1 LSERNCDQFIFSQYL
16 QYTKTTYN
24 ALEIYKSLYTFLI
37 DNSLKE
43 SVIVMNQQY
52 ADLLTDI
59 FTDISS
65 EMPNDLIDRI
75 IAGDVTKK
83 DAHIL
88 LRCDPI
94 LIFKLAD
101 RLRAILVGNTAT
113 YVINRNINF
122 SDQCIG
128 TCSFCAFKGHKGFRL
143 TTKEIINRAGKAVRS
158 GATEVCIQGGLME
171 NMYIED
177 YCSIL
182 DGIKSRF
189 PQLHIHAFSPM
200 EVFHMANN
208 SNTGIIE
215 TLQQLKQAGLDTM
228 PGTAA
233 EILSQRVRR
242 EICPNK
248 LTVDQWTEVIMAA
261 HREGIPT
268 TATMM
273 YGHIETEEERIDH
286 LFKIRDIQATTG
298 GFTEFVP
305 LPFMPYN
312 NPLGKKLMSEGAY
325 GTTGVEDLIVHALAR
340 ILLFPHIKNI
350 QGSWVKL
357 GKKMSQFSLLC
368 GVNDLGGTL
377 VEENIS
383 KSAGAANGEYM
394 PPEEFEWIIRGAGR
408 KPVQRDTLYRH
419 LDNKNLF
426 SSVLNS

>member
-1 LSERNCDQFIFSQYL
+1 MNL
-16 QYTKTTYN
+16 QY
-24 ALEIYKSLYTFLI
+24 A
-37 DNSLKE
+37 
-43 SVIVMNQQY
+43 
-52 ADLLTDI
+52 ALLTDI
-59 FTDISS
+59 FNDVPAG
-65 EMPNDLIDRI
+65 MPDDMIDRLL
-75 IAGDVTKK
+75 AGEATKK
-83 DAHIL
+83 DAQAL
-88 LRCDPI
+88 LRCDPT

-101 RLRAILVGNTAT
+101 RLRATLVGNTAT
-113 YVINRNINF
+113 YVVNRNINF

-128 TCSFCAFKGHKGFRL
+128 TCRFCAFKGHEGFRL
-143 TTKEIINRAGKAVRS
+143 TTREIIDKAGEAVRF

-171 NMYIED
+171 DMFIED

-208 SNTGIIE
+208 SKTGIIE
-215 TLQQLKQAGLDTM
+215 TLRELKRTGLDTM

-233 EILSQRVRR
+233 EILSDRVRR
-242 EICPNK
+242 KICPDK
-248 LTVDQWTEVIMAA
+248 LTAQQWTEVIMAA

-286 LFKIRDIQATTG
+286 ILRIRDIQVATG

-312 NPLGKKLMSEGAY
+312 NILGKELMAAGVYA
-325 GTTGVEDLIVHALAR
+325 TTGVEDLIVHAMAR
-340 ILLFPHIKNI
+340 ILLFPHVKNI

-357 GKKMSQFSLLC
+357 GKKLSQFSLLC

-377 VEENIS
+377 VEERIS

-394 PPEEFEWIIRGAGR
+394 PPDEFEWIIRGAGR
-408 KPVQRDTLYRH
+408 EPVQRDTLYRH
-419 LDNKNLF
+419 LDNKNLI
-426 SSVLNS
+426 

>member
-1 LSERNCDQFIFSQYL
+1 MNL
-16 QYTKTTYN
+16 QY
-24 ALEIYKSLYTFLI
+24 A
-37 DNSLKE
+37 
-43 SVIVMNQQY
+43 
-52 ADLLTDI
+52 ALLTDI
-59 FTDISS
+59 FNDVPAG
-65 EMPNDLIDRI
+65 MPDDMIDRL
-75 IAGDVTKK
+75 IAGEATKK
-83 DAHIL
+83 DAQVL
-88 LRCDPI
+88 LRCDPT

-101 RLRAILVGNTAT
+101 RLRATLVGNTAT
-113 YVINRNINF
+113 YVVNRNINF

-128 TCSFCAFKGHKGFRL
+128 TCRFCAFKEHEGFRL
-143 TTKEIINRAGKAVRS
+143 TTREIIDKAGEAVRF

-171 NMYIED
+171 DMFIED

-208 SNTGIIE
+208 SKTGIIE
-215 TLQQLKQAGLDTM
+215 TLRELKRTGLDTM

-233 EILSQRVRR
+233 EILSDRVRR
-242 EICPNK
+242 EICPDK
-248 LTVDQWTEVIMAA
+248 LTAQQWTEVIMAA

-286 LFKIRDIQATTG
+286 ILRIRDIQVATG

-312 NPLGKKLMSEGAY
+312 NPLGKELMAAGVYA
-325 GTTGVEDLIVHALAR
+325 TTGVEDLIVHAMAR
-340 ILLFPHIKNI
+340 ILLFPHVKNI

-357 GKKMSQFSLLC
+357 GKKLSQFSLLC

-377 VEENIS
+377 VEERIS

-394 PPEEFEWIIRGAGR
+394 PPDEFEWIIRGAGR
-408 KPVQRDTLYRH
+408 EPVQRDTLYRH
-419 LDNKNLF
+419 LDNKNLI
-426 SSVLNS
+426 

>member
-1 LSERNCDQFIFSQYL
+1 MNL
-16 QYTKTTYN
+16 QY
-24 ALEIYKSLYTFLI
+24 A
-37 DNSLKE
+37 
-43 SVIVMNQQY
+43 
-52 ADLLTDI
+52 ALLTDI
-59 FTDISS
+59 FNDVPAG
-65 EMPNDLIDRI
+65 MPDDMIDRLL
-75 IAGDVTKK
+75 AGETTKK
-83 DAHIL
+83 DAQVL

-101 RLRAILVGNTAT
+101 RLRATLVGNTAT
-113 YVINRNINF
+113 YVVNRNINF

-128 TCSFCAFKGHKGFRL
+128 TCRFCAFKGHEGFRM
-143 TTKEIINRAGKAVRS
+143 TTREIIDKAGEAVRF

-171 NMYIED
+171 DMFLED

-208 SNTGIIE
+208 SKTGIKE
-215 TLQQLKQAGLDTM
+215 TLRELKRAGLDTM

-233 EILSQRVRR
+233 EILSDRVRR
-242 EICPNK
+242 EICPDK
-248 LTVDQWTEVIMAA
+248 LTAQQWTEVIMAA

-286 LFKIRDIQATTG
+286 ILKIRDIQVATG

-312 NPLGKKLMSEGAY
+312 NPLGKELMAAGVYA
-325 GTTGVEDLIVHALAR
+325 TTGVEDLMVHAMAR
-340 ILLFPHIKNI
+340 ILLFPHVKNI

-357 GKKMSQFSLLC
+357 GKKLSQFSLLC

-377 VEENIS
+377 VEERIS

-394 PPEEFEWIIRGAGR
+394 PPEEFEWVIRGAGR
-408 KPVQRDTLYRH
+408 EPVQRDTLYRH
-419 LDNKNLF
+419 LDNKNLI
-426 SSVLNS
+426 

>member
-1 LSERNCDQFIFSQYL
+1 MIS
-16 QYTKTTYN
+16 

-37 DNSLKE
+37 DNRIKE
-43 SVIVMNQQY
+43 SVMVMNQQY
-52 ADLLTDI
+52 AVLLTDI
-59 FTDISS
+59 FNDIPADVPYD
-65 EMPNDLIDRI
+65 MIDRLI
-75 IAGDVTKK
+75 TGEATKK

-113 YVINRNINF
+113 YIINRNINF

-128 TCSFCAFKGHKGFRL
+128 TCRFCAFKGHKGFRL
-143 TTKEIINRAGKAVRS
+143 TTEQIINKAGEAVRL
-158 GATEVCIQGGLME
+158 GASEVCIQGGLME
-171 NMYIED
+171 DMYLED
-177 YCSIL
+177 YCGIL
-182 DGIKSRF
+182 SGIKSRF

-200 EVFHMANN
+200 EVFHMAKN
-208 SNTGIIE
+208 SKTGISE
-215 TLQQLKQAGLDTM
+215 TIQELKRAGLDTM

-233 EILSQRVRR
+233 EILSERVRR

-286 LFKIRDIQATTG
+286 ILKIRDIQVVTG

-312 NPLGKKLMSEGAY
+312 NPLGKELMSEGAY
-325 GTTGVEDLIVHALAR
+325 ATTGVEDLIVHAMAR
-340 ILLFPHIKNI
+340 ILLFPHVKNI

-357 GKKMSQFSLLC
+357 GKKLSQFSLMC

-377 VEENIS
+377 MEEKIS

-408 KPVQRDTLYRH
+408 DPVQRDTLYRH
-419 LDNKNLF
+419 LNNKNV
-426 SSVLNS
+426 STSNPRVI

>member
-1 LSERNCDQFIFSQYL
+1 MNL
-16 QYTKTTYN
+16 QY
-24 ALEIYKSLYTFLI
+24 A
-37 DNSLKE
+37 
-43 SVIVMNQQY
+43 
-52 ADLLTDI
+52 ALLTDI
-59 FTDISS
+59 FNDVPAG
-65 EMPNDLIDRI
+65 MPDDMIDRL
-75 IAGDVTKK
+75 IAGEATKK
-83 DAHIL
+83 DAQIL
-88 LRCDPI
+88 LRCDPT

-101 RLRAILVGNTAT
+101 RLRATLVGNTAT
-113 YVINRNINF
+113 YVVNRNINF

-128 TCSFCAFKGHKGFRL
+128 TCRFCAFKGHEGFRL
-143 TTKEIINRAGKAVRS
+143 TTREIIDKAGEAVRF

-171 NMYIED
+171 DMFLED

-208 SNTGIIE
+208 SKTGIIE
-215 TLQQLKQAGLDTM
+215 TLRELKRTGLDTM

-233 EILSQRVRR
+233 EILSDRVRR
-242 EICPNK
+242 EICPDK
-248 LTVDQWTEVIMAA
+248 LTAQQWTEVIMAA

-286 LFKIRDIQATTG
+286 ILRIRDIQVATG

-312 NPLGKKLMSEGAY
+312 NTLGKELMAAGVYA
-325 GTTGVEDLIVHALAR
+325 TTGVEDLIVHAMAR
-340 ILLFPHIKNI
+340 ILLFPHVKNI

-357 GKKMSQFSLLC
+357 GKKLSQFSLLC

-377 VEENIS
+377 VEERIS

-394 PPEEFEWIIRGAGR
+394 PPDEFEWIIRGAGR
-408 KPVQRDTLYRH
+408 EPVQRDTLYRH
-419 LDNKNLF
+419 LDNKNLI
-426 SSVLNS
+426 

>member
-1 LSERNCDQFIFSQYL
+1 
-16 QYTKTTYN
+16 
-24 ALEIYKSLYTFLI
+24 
-37 DNSLKE
+37 
-43 SVIVMNQQY
+43 MNQQY
-52 ADLLTDI
+52 AVLLTDI
-59 FTDISS
+59 FNDIPA
-65 EMPNDLIDRI
+65 EMPDDIIDRL
-75 IAGDVTKK
+75 IAGEATKK
-83 DAHIL
+83 DAQVL

-101 RLRAILVGNTAT
+101 RLRSIQVGNTAT
-113 YVINRNINF
+113 YIVNRNINF

-143 TTKEIINRAGKAVRS
+143 TTKEIIDRAEKAVRS

-171 NMYIED
+171 DMFLED
-177 YCSIL
+177 YCTIL

-200 EVFHMANN
+200 EVFHMAKN
-208 SNTGIIE
+208 SKTGIIE
-215 TLQQLKQAGLDTM
+215 TLQELKRAGLDTM

-233 EILSQRVRR
+233 EILSERVRR
-242 EICPNK
+242 EICPDK
-248 LTVDQWTEVIMAA
+248 LTSKQWTEVIMAA

-286 LFKIRDIQATTG
+286 ILKIRDIQVATG

-312 NPLGKKLMSEGAY
+312 NTLGKELMAKGVYAS
-325 GTTGVEDLIVHALAR
+325 TGVDDLIVHAMAR
-340 ILLFPHIKNI
+340 ILLFPHVKNI
-350 QGSWVKL
+350 QCSWVKL
-357 GKKMSQFSLLC
+357 GKKISQFSLLC

-377 VEENIS
+377 MEEKIS

-408 KPVQRDTLYRH
+408 DPVRRDTLYQH
-419 LDNKNLF
+419 LDNKNLI
-426 SSVLNS
+426 

>member
-1 LSERNCDQFIFSQYL
+1 MNL
-16 QYTKTTYN
+16 QY
-24 ALEIYKSLYTFLI
+24 A
-37 DNSLKE
+37 
-43 SVIVMNQQY
+43 
-52 ADLLTDI
+52 ALLTDI
-59 FTDISS
+59 FNDVPAG
-65 EMPNDLIDRI
+65 MPDDMIDRLL
-75 IAGDVTKK
+75 AGETTKK
-83 DAHIL
+83 DAQVL

-101 RLRAILVGNTAT
+101 RLRATLVGNTAT
-113 YVINRNINF
+113 YVVNRNINF

-128 TCSFCAFKGHKGFRL
+128 TCRFCAFKGHEGFRM
-143 TTKEIINRAGKAVRS
+143 TTREIIDKAGEAVRF

-171 NMYIED
+171 DMFLED

-208 SNTGIIE
+208 SKTGIKE
-215 TLQQLKQAGLDTM
+215 TLRELKRAGLDTM

-233 EILSQRVRR
+233 EILSDRVRR
-242 EICPNK
+242 EICPDK
-248 LTVDQWTEVIMAA
+248 LTAQQWTEVIMAA

-286 LFKIRDIQATTG
+286 ILRIREIQVATG

-312 NPLGKKLMSEGAY
+312 NPLGKELMAAGVYA
-325 GTTGVEDLIVHALAR
+325 TTGVEDLMVHAMAR
-340 ILLFPHIKNI
+340 ILLFPHVKNI

-357 GKKMSQFSLLC
+357 GKKLSQFSLLC

-377 VEENIS
+377 VEERIS

-394 PPEEFEWIIRGAGR
+394 PPEEFEWVIRGAGR
-408 KPVQRDTLYRH
+408 EPVQRDTLYRH
-419 LDNKNLF
+419 LDNKNLI
-426 SSVLNS
+426 

>member
-1 LSERNCDQFIFSQYL
+1 MNL
-16 QYTKTTYN
+16 QY
-24 ALEIYKSLYTFLI
+24 A
-37 DNSLKE
+37 
-43 SVIVMNQQY
+43 
-52 ADLLTDI
+52 ALLTDI
-59 FTDISS
+59 FNDIPAG
-65 EMPNDLIDRI
+65 MPDDMIDRLL
-75 IAGDVTKK
+75 AGEATKK
-83 DAHIL
+83 DAQVL
-88 LRCDPI
+88 LRCDPT

-101 RLRAILVGNTAT
+101 RLRATLVGNTAT
-113 YVINRNINF
+113 YVVNRNINF

-128 TCSFCAFKGHKGFRL
+128 TCRFCAFKGHEGFRM
-143 TTKEIINRAGKAVRS
+143 TTREIIDRAGEAVRF

-171 NMYIED
+171 DMFIED

-208 SNTGIIE
+208 SKTGIKE
-215 TLQQLKQAGLDTM
+215 TLRELKRAGLDTM

-233 EILSQRVRR
+233 EILSDRVRR
-242 EICPNK
+242 EICPDK
-248 LTVDQWTEVIMAA
+248 LTAQQWTEVIMAA

-286 LFKIRDIQATTG
+286 ILRIRDIQVATG

-312 NPLGKKLMSEGAY
+312 NPLGKELMAAGVYA
-325 GTTGVEDLIVHALAR
+325 TTGVEDLMVHAMAR
-340 ILLFPHIKNI
+340 ILLFPHVKNI

-357 GKKMSQFSLLC
+357 GKKLSQFSLLC

-377 VEENIS
+377 VEERIS

-394 PPEEFEWIIRGAGR
+394 PPEEFKWVIRGAGR
-408 KPVQRDTLYRH
+408 EPVQRDTLYRH
-419 LDNKNLF
+419 LDDKNLI
-426 SSVLNS
+426 

>member
-1 LSERNCDQFIFSQYL
+1 MSL
-16 QYTKTTYN
+16 QY
-24 ALEIYKSLYTFLI
+24 A
-37 DNSLKE
+37 
-43 SVIVMNQQY
+43 
-52 ADLLTDI
+52 ALLTDI
-59 FTDISS
+59 FNDVPAG
-65 EMPNDLIDRI
+65 MPDDMIDRL
-75 IAGDVTKK
+75 IAGEATKK
-83 DAHIL
+83 DAQVL
-88 LRCDPI
+88 LRCDPT

-101 RLRAILVGNTAT
+101 RLRATLAGNTAT
-113 YVINRNINF
+113 YVVNRNINF

-128 TCSFCAFKGHKGFRL
+128 TCRFCAFKGHEGFRM
-143 TTKEIINRAGKAVRS
+143 TTGEIIDRAGEAVRS

-171 NMYIED
+171 DMFIED

-200 EVFHMANN
+200 EVFHMARN
-208 SNTGIIE
+208 SKTGIIE
-215 TLQQLKQAGLDTM
+215 TLRELKRAGLDTM

-233 EILSQRVRR
+233 EILSDRVRR
-242 EICPNK
+242 KICPDK
-248 LTVDQWTEVIMAA
+248 LTAEQWTEVIMAA

-286 LFKIRDIQATTG
+286 ILKIRDIQVATG

-312 NPLGKKLMSEGAY
+312 NPLGKELMAAGVYA
-325 GTTGVEDLIVHALAR
+325 TTGVEDLIVHAMAR
-340 ILLFPHIKNI
+340 ILLFPHVKNI

-357 GKKMSQFSLLC
+357 GKKLSQFSLLC

-377 VEENIS
+377 VEERIS

-408 KPVQRDTLYRH
+408 EPVRRDTLYRH
-419 LDNKNLF
+419 LDNKNLI
-426 SSVLNS
+426 

>member
-1 LSERNCDQFIFSQYL
+1 MNL
-16 QYTKTTYN
+16 QY
-24 ALEIYKSLYTFLI
+24 A
-37 DNSLKE
+37 
-43 SVIVMNQQY
+43 
-52 ADLLTDI
+52 ALLTDI
-59 FTDISS
+59 FNDIPAG
-65 EMPNDLIDRI
+65 MPDDMIDRLL
-75 IAGDVTKK
+75 AGEATKK
-83 DAHIL
+83 DAQVL
-88 LRCDPI
+88 LRCDPT

-101 RLRAILVGNTAT
+101 RLRATLVGNTAT
-113 YVINRNINF
+113 YVVNRNINF

-128 TCSFCAFKGHKGFRL
+128 TCRFCAFKGHEGFRM
-143 TTKEIINRAGKAVRS
+143 TTREIIDRAGEAVRF

-171 NMYIED
+171 DMFIED

-208 SNTGIIE
+208 SKTGIIE
-215 TLQQLKQAGLDTM
+215 TLRELKRTGLDTM

-233 EILSQRVRR
+233 EILSDRVRR
-242 EICPNK
+242 KICPDK
-248 LTVDQWTEVIMAA
+248 LTAQQWTEVIMAA

-286 LFKIRDIQATTG
+286 ILRIRDIQVATG

-312 NPLGKKLMSEGAY
+312 NPLGKELMAAGVYA
-325 GTTGVEDLIVHALAR
+325 TTGVEDLMVHAMAR
-340 ILLFPHIKNI
+340 ILLFPHVKNI

-357 GKKMSQFSLLC
+357 GKKLSQFSLLC

-377 VEENIS
+377 VEERIS

-394 PPEEFEWIIRGAGR
+394 PPGEFEWIIRGAGR
-408 KPVQRDTLYRH
+408 EPVQRDTLYRH
-419 LDNKNLF
+419 LDNKNLI
-426 SSVLNS
+426 

>member
-1 LSERNCDQFIFSQYL
+1 MNL
-16 QYTKTTYN
+16 QY
-24 ALEIYKSLYTFLI
+24 A
-37 DNSLKE
+37 
-43 SVIVMNQQY
+43 
-52 ADLLTDI
+52 ALLTDI
-59 FTDISS
+59 FNDVPAG
-65 EMPNDLIDRI
+65 MPDDMIDRLL
-75 IAGDVTKK
+75 AGETTKK
-83 DAHIL
+83 DAQVL

-101 RLRAILVGNTAT
+101 RLRATLVGNTAT
-113 YVINRNINF
+113 YVVNRNINF

-128 TCSFCAFKGHKGFRL
+128 TCRFCAFKGHEGFRM
-143 TTKEIINRAGKAVRS
+143 TTREIIDKAGEAVRF

-171 NMYIED
+171 DMFLED

-208 SNTGIIE
+208 SKTGIKE
-215 TLQQLKQAGLDTM
+215 TLRELKRAGLDTM

-233 EILSQRVRR
+233 EILSDRVRR
-242 EICPNK
+242 EICPDK
-248 LTVDQWTEVIMAA
+248 LTAQQWTEVIMAA

-286 LFKIRDIQATTG
+286 ILRIRDIQVATG

-312 NPLGKKLMSEGAY
+312 NPLGKELMAAGVYA
-325 GTTGVEDLIVHALAR
+325 TTGVEDLMVHAMAR
-340 ILLFPHIKNI
+340 ILLFPHVKNI

-357 GKKMSQFSLLC
+357 GKKLSQFSLLC

-377 VEENIS
+377 VEERIS

-394 PPEEFEWIIRGAGR
+394 PPEEFEWVIRGAGR
-408 KPVQRDTLYRH
+408 EPVQRDTLYRH
-419 LDNKNLF
+419 LDNKNLI
-426 SSVLNS
+426 

>member
-1 LSERNCDQFIFSQYL
+1 
-16 QYTKTTYN
+16 
-24 ALEIYKSLYTFLI
+24 
-37 DNSLKE
+37 
-43 SVIVMNQQY
+43 MNQQY
-52 ADLLTDI
+52 AVLLTDI
-59 FTDISS
+59 FNDIPAG
-65 EMPNDLIDRI
+65 MPDDMIDRLL
-75 IAGDVTKK
+75 AGEATKK
-83 DAHIL
+83 DAQVL
-88 LRCDPI
+88 LRCDPT

-101 RLRAILVGNTAT
+101 RLRATLVGNTAT
-113 YVINRNINF
+113 YVVNRNINF

-128 TCSFCAFKGHKGFRL
+128 TCRFCAFKGHEGFRM
-143 TTKEIINRAGKAVRS
+143 TTREIIDRAGEAVRF

-171 NMYIED
+171 DMFIED

-208 SNTGIIE
+208 SKTGIKE
-215 TLQQLKQAGLDTM
+215 TLRELKRVGLDTM

-233 EILSQRVRR
+233 EILSDRVRR
-242 EICPNK
+242 EICPDK
-248 LTVDQWTEVIMAA
+248 LTAQQWTEVIMAA

-286 LFKIRDIQATTG
+286 ILRIRDIQVATG

-312 NPLGKKLMSEGAY
+312 NPLGEELMAKGVYA
-325 GTTGVEDLIVHALAR
+325 TTGVEDLMVHAMAR
-340 ILLFPHIKNI
+340 ILLFPHVKNI

-357 GKKMSQFSLLC
+357 GKKLSQFSLLC

-377 VEENIS
+377 VEERIS

-408 KPVQRDTLYRH
+408 EPVQRDTLYRH
-419 LDNKNLF
+419 LDNKNLI
-426 SSVLNS
+426 

>member
-1 LSERNCDQFIFSQYL
+1 MNL
-16 QYTKTTYN
+16 QY
-24 ALEIYKSLYTFLI
+24 A
-37 DNSLKE
+37 
-43 SVIVMNQQY
+43 
-52 ADLLTDI
+52 ALLTDI
-59 FTDISS
+59 FNDVPAG
-65 EMPNDLIDRI
+65 MPDDMIDRLL
-75 IAGDVTKK
+75 AGEATKK
-83 DAHIL
+83 DAQVL
-88 LRCDPI
+88 LRCDPT

-101 RLRAILVGNTAT
+101 RLRATLVGNTAT
-113 YVINRNINF
+113 YVVNRNINF

-128 TCSFCAFKGHKGFRL
+128 TCRFCAFKGYEGFRM
-143 TTKEIINRAGKAVRS
+143 TTREIIDRAGEAVRF

-171 NMYIED
+171 DMFIED

-208 SNTGIIE
+208 SKTGIKE
-215 TLQQLKQAGLDTM
+215 TLRELKRAGLDTM

-233 EILSQRVRR
+233 EILSDRVRR
-242 EICPNK
+242 EICPDK
-248 LTVDQWTEVIMAA
+248 LTAQQWTEVIMAA

-286 LFKIRDIQATTG
+286 ILRIRDIQVATG

-312 NPLGKKLMSEGAY
+312 NPLGEELMAKGVYA
-325 GTTGVEDLIVHALAR
+325 TTGVEDLVVHAMAR
-340 ILLFPHIKNI
+340 ILLFPHVKNI

-357 GKKMSQFSLLC
+357 GKKLSQFSLLC

-377 VEENIS
+377 VEEKIS

-408 KPVQRDTLYRH
+408 DPVRRDTLYRH
-419 LDNKNLF
+419 LDNKNLI
-426 SSVLNS
+426 

>member
-1 LSERNCDQFIFSQYL
+1 M
-16 QYTKTTYN
+16 
-24 ALEIYKSLYTFLI
+24 
-37 DNSLKE
+37 
-43 SVIVMNQQY
+43 VMNQQY
-52 ADLLTDI
+52 AVLLTDI
-59 FTDISS
+59 FNDISS
-65 EMPNDLIDRI
+65 EMPDDMIDRL
-75 IAGDVTKK
+75 IAGEATKK

-88 LRCDPI
+88 LRCNPT
-94 LIFKLAD
+94 LIFTLAD
-101 RLRAILVGNTAT
+101 RLRASLVGNTAT
-113 YVINRNINF
+113 YIVNRNINF

-128 TCSFCAFKGHKGFRL
+128 TCSFCAFNRHKGFRL
-143 TTKEIINRAGKAVRS
+143 TTNEIIDRAEEAVRS
-158 GATEVCIQGGLME
+158 GALEVCIQGGLME
-171 NMYIED
+171 DMYIED
-177 YCSIL
+177 YCDIL
-182 DGIKSRF
+182 SGIKFRF

-200 EVFHMANN
+200 EVFHMAKN
-208 SNTGIIE
+208 SKTGIIE
-215 TLQQLKQAGLDTM
+215 TLQELKRAGLDTM

-233 EILSQRVRR
+233 EILSQRVRQ

-273 YGHIETEEERIDH
+273 YGHIETEDERIDH
-286 LFKIRDIQATTG
+286 ILKIRDIQVATG

-312 NPLGKKLMSEGAY
+312 NPLGKELMSEGAY
-325 GTTGVEDLIVHALAR
+325 ATTGVEDLIVHAMAR
-340 ILLFPHIKNI
+340 ILLFPHVKNI

-383 KSAGAANGEYM
+383 RSAGAANGEYM

-408 KPVQRDTLYRH
+408 KPVQRDTLYRYIT
-419 LDNKNLF
+419 
-426 SSVLNS
+426 SI

>member
-1 LSERNCDQFIFSQYL
+1 MNL
-16 QYTKTTYN
+16 QY
-24 ALEIYKSLYTFLI
+24 A
-37 DNSLKE
+37 
-43 SVIVMNQQY
+43 
-52 ADLLTDI
+52 ALLTDI
-59 FTDISS
+59 FNDIPAG
-65 EMPNDLIDRI
+65 MPDDMIDRLL
-75 IAGDVTKK
+75 AGEATKK
-83 DAHIL
+83 DAQVL
-88 LRCDPI
+88 LRCDPT

-101 RLRAILVGNTAT
+101 RLRATLVGNTAT
-113 YVINRNINF
+113 YVVNRNINF

-128 TCSFCAFKGHKGFRL
+128 TCRFCAFKGHEGFRM
-143 TTKEIINRAGKAVRS
+143 TTREIIDRAGEAVRF

-171 NMYIED
+171 DMFIED

-208 SNTGIIE
+208 SKTGIKE
-215 TLQQLKQAGLDTM
+215 TLRELKRAGLDTM

-233 EILSQRVRR
+233 EILSDRVRR
-242 EICPNK
+242 EICPDK
-248 LTVDQWTEVIMAA
+248 LTAQQWTEVIMAA

-286 LFKIRDIQATTG
+286 ILRIRDIQVATG

-312 NPLGKKLMSEGAY
+312 NPLGKELMAAGVYA
-325 GTTGVEDLIVHALAR
+325 TTGVEDLMVHAMAR
-340 ILLFPHIKNI
+340 ILLFPHVKNI

-357 GKKMSQFSLLC
+357 GKKLSQFSLLC

-377 VEENIS
+377 VEERIS

-394 PPEEFEWIIRGAGR
+394 PPEEFKWVIRGAGR
-408 KPVQRDTLYRH
+408 EPVQRDTPLR
-419 LDNKNLF
+419 
-426 SSVLNS
+426 SSSRFL